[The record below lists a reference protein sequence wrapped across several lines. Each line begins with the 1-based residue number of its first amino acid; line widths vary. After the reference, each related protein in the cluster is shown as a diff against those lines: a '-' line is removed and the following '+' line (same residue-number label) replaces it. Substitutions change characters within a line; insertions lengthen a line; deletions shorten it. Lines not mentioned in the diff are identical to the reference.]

1 MLVCQKS
8 HVDIHGYC
16 RENLN
21 IFTHHSHHSNKSTVP
36 DHAPN
41 LTDELGLTSGQRVA
55 VQLQNIW
62 PYFKVLKRSSWVAC

>member
-36 DHAPN
+36 GHAPN
-41 LTDELGLTSGQRVA
+41 LTDELGLT
-55 VQLQNIW
+55 
-62 PYFKVLKRSSWVAC
+62 